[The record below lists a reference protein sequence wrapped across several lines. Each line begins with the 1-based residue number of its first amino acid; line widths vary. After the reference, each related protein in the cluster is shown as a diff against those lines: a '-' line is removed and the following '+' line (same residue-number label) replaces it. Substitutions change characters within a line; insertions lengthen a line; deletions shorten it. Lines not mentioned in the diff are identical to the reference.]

1 MGHPVCTDIET
12 YQIEHGHAG
21 KVPRRDPVRGAH
33 VALEVRDLLE
43 ELQAVLAEQP
53 LVNLLHV
60 QEEAV
65 EVAHGLAHRAH
76 VLLARVHR
84 LGRLGSVQGDVAPR
98 LLLLRHDGHD
108 GILDVQS
115 ELVSLRRL
123 RFLRDLAS
131 LVDYE
136 VSVVF
141 VVVVIL
147 YCLVVYKNA
156 VFRVVFETSYGA
168 TCL

>member
-65 EVAHGLAHRAH
+65 QVADGLAHRAH
-76 VLLARVHR
+76 VLLARVHLGVDSIEKIWLEFR
-84 LGRLGSVQGDVAPR
+84 LEKRIEIP
-98 LLLLRHDGHD
+98 
-108 GILDVQS
+108 
-115 ELVSLRRL
+115 
-123 RFLRDLAS
+123 F
-131 LVDYE
+131 
-136 VSVVF
+136 
-141 VVVVIL
+141 
-147 YCLVVYKNA
+147 
-156 VFRVVFETSYGA
+156 
-168 TCL
+168 